1 MGVKMNDYIFIYLVD
16 PYGNIRMR
24 YTRIDRIPKKYQ
36 HDMRDIEAYMVQK
49 HGKGYS
55 FKVYEIWKSDSFNHW
70 DYMAKMYPKNVRV

>member
-55 FKVYEIWKSDSFNHW
+55 FKVYEIWKSDSFNHY

>member
-55 FKVYEIWKSDSFNHW
+55 FKVYEIWKSDSFEHY
-70 DYMAKMYPKNVRV
+70 DYMAKMYPKNVTV

>member
-16 PYGNIRMR
+16 PYGNIRLR
-24 YTRIDRIPKKYQ
+24 YTRLDRIPMKYQ
-36 HDMRDIEAYMVQK
+36 YDMNDIEAYMLKK
-49 HGKGYS
+49 HGRGYG

>member
-1 MGVKMNDYIFIYLVD
+1 MGAEMKDYIFIYLVG

-36 HDMRDIEAYMVQK
+36 HDMRDIEAYMLKK

-55 FKVYEIWKSDSFNHW
+55 FKVYEIWKSDTFDHW

>member
-1 MGVKMNDYIFIYLVD
+1 MGVKMQDYVFVYLVD
-16 PYGNIRMR
+16 TYGNVKLR

-36 HDMRDIEAYMVQK
+36 YSMKDIEAYMLKK
-49 HGKGYS
+49 HGRGYG